1 MGKTATMLLFLV
13 CLTALCLVMP
23 QQVKADAKTIVVP
36 DDYSTIK
43 EAINAAK
50 EGDTIFVKK
59 GTYEEKTL
67 DIDKSVSITAEDAE
81 FTKLNLFPPL
91 YSEFD
96 EIINFTFSW
105 YGSAIIVN
113 ANDFKLSGFTIN
125 TPEITNIPGGTISI
139 AGNKTKIL
147 SNKIIPILSVNGSY
161 SNIEDNTLSDGVS
174 LYGSYCKISANN
186 IDGSGG
192 IHSKGL
198 YNNISANNVVG
209 KDNWGIRVEGA
220 FCLVHS
226 NMVTKSSGM
235 YGIYIGSNGTI
246 VGENSVDSSEIGIA
260 IIGSNNVVYG
270 NLITN
275 CGVQPSIF
283 APNIEPRSGAGIK
296 ASGSNIIYANY
307 IARNVIGARINPY
320 PETNLT
326 SILYHNNFIDNTFQ
340 ISTQDMS
347 YGSDSF
353 DNGKEGNYWS
363 DYTGED
369 ADGNKIGD
377 TPYIIDDIRFDRYP
391 LMVPFEIDSLQVD
404 LSDWMSPPLVQ
415 LISPK
420 NATYVPI
427 DLTLEFTVSKQTS
440 WLGYSLDGETNV
452 TITGNITL
460 PNLSYGSHKIQVYA
474 TDLVG
479 HNRASETIYFSV
491 VEPFPTP
498 FVVASVITV
507 TVVGIVLLVYFK
519 KRKH

>member
-1 MGKTATMLLFLV
+1 MSKSLALLLV
-13 CLTALCLVMP
+13 LALLTAPCIITFLPV
-23 QQVKADAKTIVVP
+23 QAESRTIVVP
-36 DDYSTIK
+36 DDYSTIQ
-43 EAINAAK
+43 EAVNAVR

-67 DIDKSVSITAEDAE
+67 NIDKSISITAEDAE

-96 EIINFTFSW
+96 EVINFTFSW

-139 AGNKTKIL
+139 TGNKTKIL

-192 IHSKGL
+192 IDSKGF

-226 NMVTKSSGM
+226 NMVTESSGM
-235 YGIYIGSNGTI
+235 YGIYIYSNGTI
-246 VGENSVDSSEIGIA
+246 VGENSVDSSKIGIA

-283 APNIEPRSGAGIK
+283 APNIEPRSGAGIQ

-347 YGSDSF
+347 YGFDSF

-369 ADGNKIGD
+369 ADGNEIGD
-377 TPYIIDDIRFDRYP
+377 TPYMIDDIRSDRYP

-404 LSDWMSPPLVQ
+404 LSDWMAPPSVQ
-415 LISPK
+415 VISPK

-440 WLGYSLDGETNV
+440 WLGYSLDGEANV
-452 TITGNITL
+452 TITGNTTL
-460 PNLSYGSHKIQVYA
+460 PKLSYGSHKIQVYA

-479 HNRASETIYFSV
+479 HNSTSETTYFSV
-491 VEPFPTP
+491 VEPFPTTL
-498 FVVASVITV
+498 VIASVITV
-507 TVVGIVLLVYFK
+507 TVVGIGLLVFFK